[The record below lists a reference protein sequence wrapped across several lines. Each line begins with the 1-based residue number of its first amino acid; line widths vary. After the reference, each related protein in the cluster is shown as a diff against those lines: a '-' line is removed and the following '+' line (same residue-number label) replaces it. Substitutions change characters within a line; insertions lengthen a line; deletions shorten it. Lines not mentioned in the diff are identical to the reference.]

1 MFKNTSLLKAF
12 FIGALLLALQFGF
25 SQRLLKATE
34 DVYLFGQGAYSMIVL
49 TDDGVVVVDTLNA
62 MNAQALDAAIKGL
75 TDMPVKYVFY
85 SHNHWDHISG
95 AQLFKD
101 QGATIISHIDAK
113 THLKPNPAAP
123 PADLTWSGDFSSM
136 KVGNKTIELHNFGDS
151 HGKGMTVFTIPEDS
165 VMFTVDLVV
174 ANRVGFMNLPDFD
187 IDGWMDTLDQMVL
200 LDFDIGLFGHD
211 AGNTPPIGTKDNVVA
226 QKQYLVDLTTAV
238 GEALQSGDFGAA
250 MNPDL
255 SQYSDW
261 AGYDSGWVGMNAM
274 TVTLQM
280 MMGYSIY

>member
-1 MFKNTSLLKAF
+1 MYKKSTFVKTLLIGVLF
-12 FIGALLLALQFGF
+12 FALQFGF

-34 DVYLFGQGAYSMIVL
+34 DVYLFGQGAYSLIVL

-62 MNAQALDAAIKGL
+62 MNAQALDDAIKGL
-75 TDMPVKYVFY
+75 TDLPVKYVFY

-113 THLKPNPAAP
+113 TYLKPNPGAP

-136 KVGNKTIELHNFGDS
+136 KIGNKTLELHHFGAS

-165 VMFTVDLVV
+165 AMFTVDLVV
-174 ANRVGFMNLPDFD
+174 ADRVGFMGLPDFD
-187 IDGWMDTLDQMVL
+187 MDGWISTLDEMLL
-200 LDFDIGLFGHD
+200 LDYEIGLFGHD
-211 AGNTPPIGTKDNVVA
+211 AGSTPPIGTKDNVFA
-226 QKQYLVDLTTAV
+226 QRQFLLDLTEAVQTAM
-238 GEALQSGDFGAA
+238 QSGDFGAA

-255 SQYSDW
+255 PQYSDW
-261 AGYDSGWVGMNAM
+261 AGYDDWLGMNAA
-274 TVTLQM
+274 TVMLQT
-280 MMGYSIY
+280 MMGYGIY